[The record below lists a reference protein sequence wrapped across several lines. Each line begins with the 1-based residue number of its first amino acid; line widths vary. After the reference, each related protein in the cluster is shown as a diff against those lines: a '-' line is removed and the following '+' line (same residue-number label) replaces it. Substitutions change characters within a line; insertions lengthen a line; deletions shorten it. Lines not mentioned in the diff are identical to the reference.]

1 MEGEAEV
8 LSAGWEAGA
17 LTSPESLEQAARET
31 AMAKAMSRAN
41 KREIFFIVVSSKLLR
56 VLYCF

>member
-1 MEGEAEV
+1 MTFDANSITDCEITSSGEQD
-8 LSAGWEAGA
+8 L
-17 LTSPESLEQAARET
+17 LTDDKKT